1 MDLFLEFLLPC
12 DLYNVF
18 LVFGGLFPLVL
29 CLENGISHFG
39 RLRRD
44 HGGRTEREK
53 WRLPPT
59 LLGLHLHQIDRN
71 MPFPQSWLPWA
82 PVTGHFPTLTKL
94 IGSVRKQKNEA
105 ENKMGHLTFP
115 YSPLEL
121 EVPCGGPQARRRW
134 LFLQLCSIYC
144 QVWSV
149 EFKARYTG
157 AKDMEKPPPVQWCFK
172 FWSLPQSVCHCLLCR
187 VLKLLLLELRLC
199 FIAIYSGR
207 GRVGGV
213 SSLLPGTRTP

>member
-1 MDLFLEFLLPC
+1 M
-12 DLYNVF
+12 V
-18 LVFGGLFPLVL
+18 GGQ
-29 CLENGISHFG
+29 
-39 RLRRD
+39 
-44 HGGRTEREK
+44 REK
-53 WRLPPT
+53 NEGCPPPSWDCISTKLTETCLSLSLDSHGLLWR
-59 LLGLHLHQIDRN
+59 
-71 MPFPQSWLPWA
+71 
-82 PVTGHFPTLTKL
+82 VTSTTVTKL
-94 IGSVRKQKNEA
+94 IGSVRKQRNEA
-105 ENKMGHLTFP
+105 GNKMGHLTFP

-121 EVPCGGPQARRRW
+121 EIPCGGPQAQRRW
-134 LFLQLCSIYC
+134 LLLQLCSIYC

-149 EFKARYTG
+149 ESKPRYTG
-157 AKDMEKPPPVQWCFK
+157 GKDMENPPPVQWCFK